1 MPVCKVLPS
10 CNACLQ
16 LNDVEEK
23 DNGPAGASRK
33 VIKRPGNKLLLG
45 EEAVHVPKVKRGAY
59 SGRKKERS

>member
-16 LNDVEEK
+16 LNDVEET
-23 DNGPAGASRK
+23 DNGPAGESRE
-33 VIKRPGNKLLLG
+33 VIKCPSNKRLLD

-59 SGRKKERS
+59 SGRQKKRS

>member
-16 LNDVEEK
+16 LNDVEER
-23 DNGPAGASRK
+23 DNGPAVESQE
-33 VIKRPGNKLLLG
+33 VIKRPGNKRLLD